1 MVLKCSFPGFILA
14 PRSMKKEYDQWSYTT
29 HLTAFWTFLDRYQ
42 NRCSL
47 FILPFPHRLL
57 SSSFAVWSKRV
68 CFKIR
73 VHRKYLCFCPLCGT
87 VCVPGV
93 SSSSHR
99 ESQLVGPL
107 KSQSGPRRR
116 SNAGWQ
122 DQPIRTHA
130 CTHSHLGESVKTH
143 LFTCYAGKSRLHV
156 LLVSLWQQVVGR
168 HFPENEASN
177 V

>member
-1 MVLKCSFPGFILA
+1 MLIVPFFHFPTVCCPPA
-14 PRSMKKEYDQWSYTT
+14 
-29 HLTAFWTFLDRYQ
+29 
-42 NRCSL
+42 
-47 FILPFPHRLL
+47 LL
-57 SSSFAVWSKRV
+57 VWSKRV
-68 CFKIR
+68 CFKIW

-99 ESQLVGPL
+99 ESQLLGPL
-107 KSQSGPRRR
+107 KSQSGPRWR

-130 CTHSHLGESVKTH
+130 RTHSHLGESVKTH
-143 LFTCYAGKSRLHV
+143 LFTCYAGKSRLHA

-168 HFPENEASN
+168 HFPEKEAPNISLICSYVKVWGVN
-177 V
+177 VSKGRREVEGSTSTEMLVAGTWVYWGM